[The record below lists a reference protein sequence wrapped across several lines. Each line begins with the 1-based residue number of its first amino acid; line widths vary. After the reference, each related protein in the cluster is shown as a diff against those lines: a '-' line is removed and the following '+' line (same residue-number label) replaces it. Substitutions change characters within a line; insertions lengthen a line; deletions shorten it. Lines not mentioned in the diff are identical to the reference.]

1 MMKKGSRGKQIAI
14 LSLITG
20 IGLTAQAAT
29 INWDSTPTTISGDSD
44 VSTNGVS
51 LWAYSLGDA
60 PASTLTVN
68 GVDFT
73 GSLADFGED
82 TANLRHTMNA
92 STGSAYFK
100 NAAPINTLSAIYQDI
115 LESGVYGG
123 DLSAGITLTNLTVG
137 TEYEVQFWLNDSRS
151 SAVGKVATISDTAI
165 TLDLNSTDA
174 DGGVG
179 QFIKGTF
186 FADATSQSFGLS
198 FNQLNAIQ
206 LRVLSEITLLS
217 VEPTEIDLSL
227 VAPETVVTGSVDVAF
242 DGSAASVD
250 IDVFVEGPLSS
261 AFSVVAPSS
270 FTLDDPYPSN
280 STVEIVFDN
289 STAGLVNGE
298 SATGMVN
305 IVWNKAG
312 SSEFTT
318 NVVPMTVVYVNDPLL
333 VTILYQT
340 QILGGNGLDWN
351 GAYWSNIA
359 YPVPQIPTNGNTYV
373 SLLSGQTR
381 AETGTFL
388 GDSLE
393 LRATG
398 GVLGLKTSP
407 VVVELILNAG
417 TEVANYLGGD
427 ILNGSISSATNNGIG
442 SITFSSGADNRN
454 INIDSSMTIGSN
466 IDSII
471 VNMGFHE
478 PDPDEYVSVN
488 NASNTYAGVW
498 QVSSGHLVGNADGS
512 LGTASFVVSA
522 NGYLDFNYD
531 YDGTGKSLELASG
544 GTLLLDQDLVFEQAN
559 LGAYPLDSGIYTAAA
574 LLSDPIYS
582 NVIDAASNP
591 SSTLTV
597 LSDPAEYKVAIFT
610 FSETNGVSSDVFAH
624 SDVGDWDL
632 SHVSSNAAFFNTN
645 NAAFNETANVDALSI
660 GASASPVDGNYHSF
674 SFAVD
679 GLAPGATLNLNNL
692 NLDYLYTSAL
702 NFQLRIY
709 SSVTGEGTNTFTS
722 ADTPIYDTGVFS
734 SGGGVFTDNLNV
746 VLTNAAFQGLDNGD
760 SIEFRFVLTDSSG
773 SPARLHGID
782 NVVLT
787 GWVDDGLG
795 PQVGE
800 ISVGISGTDAVIGWS
815 GEFGAT
821 YAVQY
826 DDDLVYAPGWSN
838 IVEGI
843 MGIDGTMSS
852 TNGVI
857 GPVGFYR
864 VIVQ

>member
-1 MMKKGSRGKQIAI
+1 MMKKSSRVKQIG
-14 LSLITG
+14 LFSLITG
-20 IGLTAQAAT
+20 IGLAAQAAT
-29 INWDSTPTTISGDSD
+29 INWDSAPVTIGDDSD

-60 PASTLTVN
+60 PADTLTVN

-73 GSLADFGED
+73 GSLADYGED
-82 TANLRHTMNA
+82 TANLRHTMTGT
-92 STGSAYFK
+92 TGSAYFK
-100 NAAPINTLSAIYQDI
+100 NAAPINTLSANYQDI

-123 DLSAGITLTNLTVG
+123 VIPSDIILTNLTVD
-137 TEYEVQFWLNDSRS
+137 TEYEVQFWLNDSRGAAGS
-151 SAVGKVATISDTAI
+151 NKVVTIEGTTLS
-165 TLDLNSTDA
+165 LDLNSTDA

-179 QFIKGTF
+179 QSIKGTF
-186 FADATSQSFGLS
+186 TADATSQLFGLN

-217 VEPTEIDLSL
+217 VEPTEVDLSL
-227 VAPETVVTGSVDVAF
+227 VAPETVATGSVDVAF
-242 DGSAASVD
+242 SGSAASVD

-305 IVWNKAG
+305 IVWNKTG

-318 NVVPMTVVYVNDPLL
+318 NVVPMTVAYVNDPVL
-333 VTILYQT
+333 VKILYQT
-340 QILGGNGLDWN
+340 QILGAAGLDWN

-359 YPVPQIPTNGNTYV
+359 YPVPQVPTNGNTYV

-381 AETGTFL
+381 AETSTFL

-398 GVLGLKTSP
+398 GVLGLKTTP
-407 VVVELILNAG
+407 VDVDLILNAG
-417 TEVANYLGGD
+417 TEVANYGSGGT
-427 ILNGSISSATNNGIG
+427 LSGSISSATNNGVG
-442 SITFSSGADNRN
+442 SITFSSGANNRN
-454 INIDSSMTIGSN
+454 INIDSPMTIASN
-466 IDSII
+466 ITSMI
-471 VNMGFHE
+471 VNVGTQE
-478 PDPDEYVSVN
+478 SDPDEYVSVN
-488 NASNTYAGVW
+488 NASNAYAGVW
-498 QVSSGHLVGNADGS
+498 QVASGHLVGNADGS

-531 YDGTGKSLELASG
+531 YDGTGKTLELASG
-544 GTLLLDQDLVFEQAN
+544 GTLLLDQNLVFEQAT
-559 LGAYPLDSGIYTAAA
+559 LGAYPLDAGIYTATA
-574 LLSDPIYS
+574 LLSDPAYS
-582 NVIDAASNP
+582 NVIDVASNP

-597 LSDPAEYKVAIFT
+597 LSDPTEYKIAIFT
-610 FSETNGVSSDVFAH
+610 FSETNGVSSDVFAY

-645 NAAFNETANVDALSI
+645 NAAFNETANVDAASI
-660 GASASPVDGNYHSF
+660 GSSESPVDGNYHSF
-674 SFAVD
+674 SFTTA
-679 GLAPGATLNLNNL
+679 GLAPGATLNLDNL
-692 NLDYLYTSAL
+692 VLDYLYASPL
-702 NFQLRIY
+702 NFRLRIY
-709 SSVTGEGTNTFTS
+709 SSVTGQDTNTFMTG
-722 ADTPIYDTGVFS
+722 DTPIYD
-734 SGGGVFTDNLNV
+734 SGLINEGSLTAVNV
-746 VLTNAAFQGLDNGD
+746 ALTNAVFQGLDNGE

-773 SPARLHGID
+773 SSARLHGID

-800 ISVGISGTDAVIGWS
+800 ISVGISGTDAVIGWN
-815 GEFGAT
+815 GELGAT

-826 DDDLVYAPGWSN
+826 DNDLVYAPGWSN

-843 MGIDGTMSS
+843 MGIDGAMSS
-852 TNGVI
+852 TNGVTD
-857 GPVGFYR
+857 PVGFYR